1 MDISSKYSTLRS
13 TSLDIVMLARNY
25 IVVPKPRRPPV
36 PNDKA
41 DTSFHSESKQMATSE
56 YETAA
61 KCADYAKRELVR
73 YINAG
78 HLCLL
83 ALVSTTVINTDNGIR
98 RTASTQTLDDEL
110 VEDMPSSSSKSQSV
124 SDFDEAGLDQS
135 STPVSF
141 PSARSQRQSV
151 RLNMPSSQE
160 TKNKSKYEDKIV
172 HDDGDNLIDDVIAAN
187 GVKTNVV
194 EMGSIRS
201 STPWRH
207 GSIED
212 VAAQP
217 DVVDADSS
225 ARDGFGLGRFRVK
238 LRMREKWGKVLLHD
252 LIFSEFSDDTII
264 TEEVCMNSQCLSAC
278 LGC

>member
-1 MDISSKYSTLRS
+1 
-13 TSLDIVMLARNY
+13 
-25 IVVPKPRRPPV
+25 
-36 PNDKA
+36 
-41 DTSFHSESKQMATSE
+41 
-56 YETAA
+56 
-61 KCADYAKRELVR
+61 
-73 YINAG
+73 
-78 HLCLL
+78 
-83 ALVSTTVINTDNGIR
+83 
-98 RTASTQTLDDEL
+98 
-110 VEDMPSSSSKSQSV
+110 MPSSSSKSQSV

-141 PSARSQRQSV
+141 QSARSQRQSV